1 MFQSTDSRAHFSL
14 MLSEVL
20 DDIGVNERNMKKG
33 RRVFLL
39 IETMQTMTRKS
50 FGFNNIL
57 YILGSRSEGT
67 TTIGL
72 ESDSDILFCSNDAN
86 VIQDRSEWEEGKVN
100 YFMIQDENTTP
111 GYCFLQLFQ
120 NDKPLPGTIIPDGYH
135 MTDRRGRILLK
146 NTINTMLDM
155 RVNETREGP
164 SICTQG
170 PHGFNDLDYV
180 LAYPCKSWPKSA
192 SGWLER
198 HRISRWP
205 TQDMRR
211 DAASTCCFVVPTG
224 SKVSANP
231 ELEWRIS
238 TSLAE
243 RCLMFDLNMTQ
254 IKCYVFI
261 KMVLKSFL
269 NPQREINISSFM
281 CKTILFHCIEHKE
294 ASIWKENNLLDCL
307 KDCLIRLHNCV
318 EKEYLPHFII
328 PENNLMAGQFTAETK
343 HKLLKN
349 ISDFIQNDV
358 QSILKIDID
367 DLGLRLRYKLNLV
380 YNLNSSLVDC
390 RSYFSNHYFS
400 ISMEIS
406 NNHYSQ
412 LQLLHNKDIRIM
424 KHYVETLMT
433 YKKNDNTLEQ
443 AACKFQAPLICTTYG
458 SALASASIGLK
469 HPVSPQALVWLLDG
483 FDSDTSS
490 GRLKLAS
497 VFYSEGDMEKTE
509 IILRQTESQFHSF
522 PVSPFCGCRY
532 TMPRPPEATAEFGR
546 FCNKQNEDFVKDII
560 AFCVRFLKQEINCVP
575 HELQYEM
582 FRSTPDDIKHN
593 NQAKDFW
600 MDLAVVDSLP
610 FLYFLQY
617 KVYRHLHRYKDKK
630 KLLINLQ
637 TP

>member
-224 SKVSANP
+224 SK
-231 ELEWRIS
+231 
-238 TSLAE
+238 
-243 RCLMFDLNMTQ
+243 
-254 IKCYVFI
+254 
-261 KMVLKSFL
+261 
-269 NPQREINISSFM
+269 
-281 CKTILFHCIEHKE
+281 
-294 ASIWKENNLLDCL
+294 
-307 KDCLIRLHNCV
+307 
-318 EKEYLPHFII
+318 
-328 PENNLMAGQFTAETK
+328 
-343 HKLLKN
+343 
-349 ISDFIQNDV
+349 
-358 QSILKIDID
+358 
-367 DLGLRLRYKLNLV
+367 
-380 YNLNSSLVDC
+380 
-390 RSYFSNHYFS
+390 
-400 ISMEIS
+400 
-406 NNHYSQ
+406 
-412 LQLLHNKDIRIM
+412 
-424 KHYVETLMT
+424 
-433 YKKNDNTLEQ
+433 